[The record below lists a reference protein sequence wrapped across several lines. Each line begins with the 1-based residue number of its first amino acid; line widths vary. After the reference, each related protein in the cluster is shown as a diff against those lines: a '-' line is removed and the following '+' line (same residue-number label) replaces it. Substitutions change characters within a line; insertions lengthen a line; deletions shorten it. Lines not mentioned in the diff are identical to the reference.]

1 MALQTCAAFLPTLHS
16 GAAQTRYR
24 SRFPNMRRAQT
35 LLNLLRAFLSRLKQE
50 RIPTLATL
58 FVSAFIL
65 IGLLVFIGVLM
76 TVGVINSKAK
86 AAGVSERPGTLAGTD
101 GGAS

>member
-1 MALQTCAAFLPTLHS
+1 M
-16 GAAQTRYR
+16 
-24 SRFPNMRRAQT
+24 
-35 LLNLLRAFLSRLKQE
+35 
-50 RIPTLATL
+50 ATL
-58 FVSAFIL
+58 FISAFIL

-86 AAGVSERPGTLAGTD
+86 AAGVSARPGSLAEKD